1 MMQPPLFTTV
11 SSDWVAPDLN
21 TLPSWEGAKRV
32 AIDCE
37 TRDPDLRKLG
47 PGAGRRPNSYI
58 TGISFA
64 IEDGPGGYLPIRHEG
79 GGNLPLEGVLAHV

>member
-1 MMQPPLFTTV
+1 MSYLQPPLFTTV

-47 PGAGRRPNSYI
+47 PGAGRRP
-58 TGISFA
+58 
-64 IEDGPGGYLPIRHEG
+64 
-79 GGNLPLEGVLAHV
+79 

>member
-1 MMQPPLFTTV
+1 MSYLQPPLFTTV
-11 SSDWVAPDLN
+11 SSDWVAPDLK

-47 PGAGRRPNSYI
+47 PGPV
-58 TGISFA
+58 
-64 IEDGPGGYLPIRHEG
+64 PEG
-79 GGNLPLEGVLAHV
+79 EEN